1 MTLFQWNKI
10 TSYPAEQKDVFDV
23 TGAGD
28 TVISVLASSIA
39 AGINL
44 NTAVKISNLA
54 AGLSIQKLGA
64 ASVTQKELSDV
75 T

>member
-1 MTLFQWNKI
+1 MTLFQEDKI

-28 TVISVLASSIA
+28 TVISILAASIA
-39 AGINL
+39 AGKSL
-44 NTAVKISNLA
+44 DSAVKISNIA

-64 ASVTQKELSDV
+64 ASVTQKELLDDI
-75 T
+75 